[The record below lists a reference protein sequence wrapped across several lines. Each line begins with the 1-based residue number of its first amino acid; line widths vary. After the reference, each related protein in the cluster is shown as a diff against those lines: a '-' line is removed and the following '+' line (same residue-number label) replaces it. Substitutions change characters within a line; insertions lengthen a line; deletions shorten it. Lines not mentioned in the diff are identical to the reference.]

1 MKYLTALL
9 FCPAILF
16 GCSFN
21 QLQNDYANNQHLE
34 KATHADSSAPYIGE
48 WVVQKS
54 KWLKVLKIRDNGII
68 KVVLAPEFGAIEGK
82 IYLDK
87 ERPFLIL
94 KDGTKAKIVSVNK
107 DYLRIEAYGRLENFS
122 PMLET
127 KRFN

>member
-1 MKYLTALL
+1 MKYIKVLL

-21 QLQNDYANNQHLE
+21 QLQNDYANNQHFE
-34 KATHADSSAPYIGE
+34 KVKHADSAAPYIGE
-48 WVVQKS
+48 WAVPET

-68 KVVLAPEFGAIEGK
+68 RVVLAPEFGAIEGK
-82 IYLDK
+82 VYLDK

-107 DYLRIEAYGRLENFS
+107 DHLRIEAYGTQEKLAPNVRIKN
-122 PMLET
+122 
-127 KRFN
+127 